1 MRGQIRFSE
10 SRLQRRC
17 WAVEQHLNEFKV
29 LFMSDNYM
37 LTDEQKMVKETV
49 RRMAQDKIAPL
60 AAAIDETGEF
70 SQDIYTQFKKLGLS
84 GLAFPEAYGGS
95 DMGIISAA
103 LVLEEIGRV
112 CSSSTIICAAPI
124 AVGRIIL
131 EYGKDEQKNRYLPQI
146 ASGENTGAIALS
158 EPEAESD
165 IDRITTRAEQKG
177 EQYVITGRKS
187 FVDLADIAGFLTVF
201 ARNDSSREPTPV
213 SVFFVEKDTPGWS
226 IDRTVKKMGTQAI
239 HACDLIFDGCSIP
252 KKNILGQEGAGD
264 VIAVKVLGLNCVV
277 TAARA
282 LGIAQ
287 GALDYALSYTQERI
301 QFGRPV
307 ASFQGIQFM
316 LADMATQI
324 EAGRSLLYKACAEID
339 HGEKEGYYS
348 GSMAK
353 CFLSDTAM
361 KVTTDAVQ
369 LLGGYGYMKDH
380 PVERMMRDAKLTQIE
395 EGTNRSR
402 RLALASEMLRQ
413 KEAARA

>member
-1 MRGQIRFSE
+1 
-10 SRLQRRC
+10 
-17 WAVEQHLNEFKV
+17 
-29 LFMSDNYM
+29 MSDNYM

-70 SQDIYTQFKKLGLS
+70 SQDIHMQFKKLGLF
-84 GLAFPEAYGGS
+84 GLAFPETYGGS

-112 CSSSTIICAAPI
+112 CSSSAIICAAPI

-131 EYGKDEQKNRYLPQI
+131 KYGKDEQKNRYLPQI

-165 IDRITTRAEQKG
+165 IDRITTRAEKKG
-177 EQYVITGRKS
+177 AQYVITGRKS
-187 FVDLADIAGFLTVF
+187 FVDLADVAGFITVF
-201 ARNDSSREPTPV
+201 ARNDNSREPAPV

-252 KKNILGQEGAGD
+252 KKNILGQEGEGD

-324 EAGRSLLYKACAEID
+324 EAGRYLLYKACAEID
-339 HGEKEGYYS
+339 RGEEEGYYS

-402 RLALASEMLRQ
+402 RLALASEMLR
-413 KEAARA
+413 KK

>member
-1 MRGQIRFSE
+1 
-10 SRLQRRC
+10 
-17 WAVEQHLNEFKV
+17 
-29 LFMSDNYM
+29 MSDNYM

-70 SQDIYTQFKKLGLS
+70 SQDIHAQFKELGLF
-84 GLAFPEAYGGS
+84 GLAFPETYGGS

-112 CSSSTIICAAPI
+112 CSSSAIICAAPI

-131 EYGKDEQKNRYLPQI
+131 DYGKDEQKNRYLPQI

-165 IDRITTRAEQKG
+165 IDRLTTRVDKRG
-177 EQYVITGRKS
+177 EQYFITGRKS
-187 FVDLADIAGFLTVF
+187 FVDLADVAGFMTVF
-201 ARNDSSREPTPV
+201 ARHDNSKEPTPV
-213 SVFFVEKDTPGWS
+213 STLIVEKDMPGWS
-226 IDRTVKKMGTQAI
+226 IERIAKKMGTPAI
-239 HACDLIFDGCSIP
+239 HACELNFDGCSIP
-252 KKNILGQEGAGD
+252 KKNILGKEGEGD
-264 VIAVKVLGLNCVV
+264 LIAAKVLGLNCVV

-287 GALDYALSYTQERI
+287 GAMDYALDYTQERI

-324 EAGRSLLYKACAEID
+324 EAGRYLLYKACAEID
-339 HGEKEGYYS
+339 RGEEQGYYS

-353 CFLSDTAM
+353 CALSDTAM

-380 PVERMMRDAKLTQIE
+380 PVERMMRDAKLTQIQ
-395 EGTNRSR
+395 EGTNRSQ
-402 RLALASEMLRQ
+402 RLVLAGDMLR
-413 KEAARA
+413 KK